1 MCSHSNKHVENQMDK
16 ITLYIGTKTNI
27 EHAEV
32 VSSRTISANAG
43 EEVFEG
49 VETGTTT
56 DGGIPAE
63 GAT

>member
-1 MCSHSNKHVENQMDK
+1 MCSPSNKHVEKQMDK
-16 ITLYIGTKTNI
+16 TTLYTGAETNI

-32 VSSRTISANAG
+32 VSPRRISTKTD
-43 EEVFEG
+43 EEVPEG

-56 DGGIPAE
+56 DGGVPAE